1 MMKPKTVK
9 INILYCI
16 AIEEDVEG
24 GMPSKFKRKPPSMDS
39 LMNNV
44 KSITKKIE
52 HIKGFKFEIA
62 PALSNNF
69 HLSSSW
75 VIPP

>member
-1 MMKPKTVK
+1 
-9 INILYCI
+9 
-16 AIEEDVEG
+16 
-24 GMPSKFKRKPPSMDS
+24 MPSKFKRKPPSMDG